1 MLGLKVKTTMDD
13 SWIYTLNS
21 DIMRK
26 DKERLKGQGIVI
38 SNLISKCKNRTDK
51 EKEYLKILEFMNSIE
66 TLVFFA
72 EQALVWTTR
81 SQLRPGTQV
90 PAEAV
95 QTLAYN
101 DHESLK
107 RKLGAIAVARAS
119 ILRKRG
125 LMQIH
130 SSSESGNNPVNLCE
144 TEKTI
149 VLMKLEVKLLQLEH
163 LYKSL
168 LEIKP
173 VELKIFQ

>member
-1 MLGLKVKTTMDD
+1 MDD
-13 SWIYTLNS
+13 YWIYTLNS

-26 DKERLKGQGIVI
+26 ERERLKGQEIVI
-38 SNLISKCKNRTDK
+38 SNLVSKCQNKTDK

-66 TLVFFA
+66 VLVHFA
-72 EQALVWTTR
+72 EQALIWTTR
-81 SQLRPGTQV
+81 SQLRPGIQI

-95 QTLAYN
+95 RTLAYN

-107 RKLGAIAVARAS
+107 QKLGAIAVARAS
-119 ILRKRG
+119 ILRKKG
-125 LMQIH
+125 LMQFH
-130 SSSESGNNPVNLCE
+130 SSSESGNNPINLCE

-163 LYKSL
+163 LYKRL

-173 VELKIFQ
+173 VELKMFQ

>member
-1 MLGLKVKTTMDD
+1 MDD

-21 DIMRK
+21 DMMKRE
-26 DKERLKGQGIVI
+26 KEKLKGQGIVI
-38 SNLISKCKNRTDK
+38 SNLVSQCQNKTDK

-81 SQLRPGTQV
+81 SQLKPGTQV

-119 ILRKRG
+119 ILRKKG

-130 SSSESGNNPVNLCE
+130 SLSESGNNPVDLCE

>member
-1 MLGLKVKTTMDD
+1 MDD
-13 SWIYTLNS
+13 SWIHTLNS
-21 DIMRK
+21 DMTKRE
-26 DKERLKGQGIVI
+26 KEKLKGQGIVI
-38 SNLISKCKNRTDK
+38 SNLVSQCQNKTDK

-81 SQLRPGTQV
+81 SQLRPGTEV

-119 ILRKRG
+119 ILRKKG

-130 SSSESGNNPVNLCE
+130 SLSESGNNPVDLCE

-173 VELKIFQ
+173 VELKMFQ

>member
-1 MLGLKVKTTMDD
+1 MDD
-13 SWIYTLNS
+13 SWIHTLNS
-21 DIMRK
+21 DMMKRE
-26 DKERLKGQGIVI
+26 KEKLKGQGITI
-38 SNLISKCKNRTDK
+38 SNLVSQYQNKTDK

-119 ILRKRG
+119 ILRKKG

-130 SSSESGNNPVNLCE
+130 SLSESGNNPVDLCE

>member
-1 MLGLKVKTTMDD
+1 MDD

-21 DIMRK
+21 DIVR
-26 DKERLKGQGIVI
+26 KEREKLKGQGIVI
-38 SNLISKCKNRTDK
+38 SNLVSKGQDKTDK

-119 ILRKRG
+119 ILRKKG

-130 SSSESGNNPVNLCE
+130 SLSESGNNPVDLCE

>member
-1 MLGLKVKTTMDD
+1 MDD
-13 SWIYTLNS
+13 SWIHTLNS
-21 DIMRK
+21 DMMKRE
-26 DKERLKGQGIVI
+26 KEKLKGQGIVI
-38 SNLISKCKNRTDK
+38 SNLVSQCQNKTDK

-119 ILRKRG
+119 ILRKKG

-130 SSSESGNNPVNLCE
+130 SLSESGNNPVDLCE

>member
-1 MLGLKVKTTMDD
+1 MDD

-26 DKERLKGQGIVI
+26 ERERLKGQGIVI
-38 SNLISKCKNRTDK
+38 SNLVSKCQNRTDK
-51 EKEYLKILEFMNSIE
+51 EKEYLKILEFMNSLE

-119 ILRKRG
+119 ILRKKG

-130 SSSESGNNPVNLCE
+130 SLSESGNNPVDLCE

>member
-1 MLGLKVKTTMDD
+1 MDD
-13 SWIYTLNS
+13 SWIHTLNS
-21 DIMRK
+21 DMTRRE
-26 DKERLKGQGIVI
+26 KEKLKGQGIVI
-38 SNLISKCKNRTDK
+38 SNLVSQCQNKTDK

-107 RKLGAIAVARAS
+107 QKLGAIAVARAS

-130 SSSESGNNPVNLCE
+130 SSSESGNNPVDLCE

-173 VELKIFQ
+173 VELRIFQ

>member
-1 MLGLKVKTTMDD
+1 MDD
-13 SWIYTLNS
+13 SWIHTLNS
-21 DIMRK
+21 DITKRE
-26 DKERLKGQGIVI
+26 KEKLKGQGIVI
-38 SNLISKCKNRTDK
+38 SNLVSQCQNKTDK

-119 ILRKRG
+119 ILRKKG

-130 SSSESGNNPVNLCE
+130 SLSESGNNPVDLCE

>member
-1 MLGLKVKTTMDD
+1 MTK
-13 SWIYTLNS
+13 
-21 DIMRK
+21 RE
-26 DKERLKGQGIVI
+26 KEKLKGQGIVI
-38 SNLISKCKNRTDK
+38 SNLVSQCQNKTDK

-119 ILRKRG
+119 ILRKKG

-130 SSSESGNNPVNLCE
+130 SLSESGNNPVDLCE

>member
-1 MLGLKVKTTMDD
+1 MDD
-13 SWIYTLNS
+13 SWVHTLNS
-21 DIMRK
+21 DMTKRE
-26 DKERLKGQGIVI
+26 KEKLKGQVIVI
-38 SNLISKCKNRTDK
+38 SNLVSQCQNKTDK

-119 ILRKRG
+119 ILRKKG
-125 LMQIH
+125 LMQFH
-130 SSSESGNNPVNLCE
+130 SLSESGNNPVDLYE

-149 VLMKLEVKLLQLEH
+149 VLMKLEARLLQLEH

-173 VELKIFQ
+173 VELKMFQ

>member
-1 MLGLKVKTTMDD
+1 MK
-13 SWIYTLNS
+13 
-21 DIMRK
+21 RE
-26 DKERLKGQGIVI
+26 KEKLKGQGIVI
-38 SNLISKCKNRTDK
+38 SNLVSQCQNKTDK

-119 ILRKRG
+119 ILRKKG

-130 SSSESGNNPVNLCE
+130 SLSESGNNPVDLCE

>member
-1 MLGLKVKTTMDD
+1 MDD
-13 SWIYTLNS
+13 SWIHTLNS
-21 DIMRK
+21 DMTKRE
-26 DKERLKGQGIVI
+26 KEKLKGQGIVI
-38 SNLISKCKNRTDK
+38 SNLVSQCQNKTDK

-119 ILRKRG
+119 ILRKKR

-130 SSSESGNNPVNLCE
+130 SLSESGNNPVDLCE

-149 VLMKLEVKLLQLEH
+149 VLMKLEAKLLQLEH
-163 LYKSL
+163 LYKNLS
-168 LEIKP
+168 EINP
-173 VELKIFQ
+173 AELKMFR

>member
-1 MLGLKVKTTMDD
+1 MDY
-13 SWIYTLNS
+13 SWIHTLNS
-21 DIMRK
+21 DMMKRE
-26 DKERLKGQGIVI
+26 KEKLKGQGIVI
-38 SNLISKCKNRTDK
+38 SNLVSQCQNKTDW

-119 ILRKRG
+119 ILRKKG

-130 SSSESGNNPVNLCE
+130 SLSESGNNPVDLCE

-173 VELKIFQ
+173 VELKMFQ

>member
-1 MLGLKVKTTMDD
+1 MDD
-13 SWIYTLNS
+13 SWIHTLNS
-21 DIMRK
+21 DMTKRE
-26 DKERLKGQGIVI
+26 KEKLKGQSIVI
-38 SNLISKCKNRTDK
+38 SNLVSQCQNKTDK
-51 EKEYLKILEFMNSIE
+51 EKEFLKILEFMNSIE

-119 ILRKRG
+119 ILRKKG
-125 LMQIH
+125 LMQMH
-130 SSSESGNNPVNLCE
+130 SLSELGNNPVDLCE

>member
-1 MLGLKVKTTMDD
+1 MDD
-13 SWIYTLNS
+13 SWMHTLNS
-21 DIMRK
+21 DMTK
-26 DKERLKGQGIVI
+26 KEKEKLKGQSIVI
-38 SNLISKCKNRTDK
+38 SNLVSQCQNKTDK

-119 ILRKRG
+119 ILRKKG

-130 SSSESGNNPVNLCE
+130 SLSESGNNPVDLCE

>member
-1 MLGLKVKTTMDD
+1 MDD
-13 SWIYTLNS
+13 SWMHTLNS
-21 DIMRK
+21 DMTK
-26 DKERLKGQGIVI
+26 KEKEKLKGQGIVI
-38 SNLISKCKNRTDK
+38 SNLVSQCQNKTDK

-119 ILRKRG
+119 ILRKKG

-130 SSSESGNNPVNLCE
+130 SLSESGNNPVDLCE

-163 LYKSL
+163 LYKGL

>member
-1 MLGLKVKTTMDD
+1 MDD
-13 SWIYTLNS
+13 SWIHTLNS
-21 DIMRK
+21 DIMKRE
-26 DKERLKGQGIVI
+26 KEKLKGQGIVI
-38 SNLISKCKNRTDK
+38 SNLVSQCQNKTDK

-119 ILRKRG
+119 ILRKKG

-130 SSSESGNNPVNLCE
+130 SLSESGKNPVDLCE

>member
-1 MLGLKVKTTMDD
+1 MDD

-26 DKERLKGQGIVI
+26 DRERLKGQGIVI
-38 SNLISKCKNRTDK
+38 SNLISEGQNKTDK
-51 EKEYLKILEFMNSIE
+51 EKKYLKILEFMNSIE
-66 TLVFFA
+66 VLVHFA
-72 EQALVWTTR
+72 EQALIWTTR
-81 SQLRPGTQV
+81 SQLRPGIQI

-119 ILRKRG
+119 ILRKKG

-130 SSSESGNNPVNLCE
+130 SLSESGNNPVDLCE

-168 LEIKP
+168 LEITP
-173 VELKIFQ
+173 AELKIFQ

>member
-1 MLGLKVKTTMDD
+1 LELRTKTTMDD

-38 SNLISKCKNRTDK
+38 SNLISKCQNRTDK

-66 TLVFFA
+66 VLVHFA
-72 EQALVWTTR
+72 EQALIWTTR
-81 SQLRPGTQV
+81 SQLRPGTQI
-90 PAEAV
+90 PSEAV
-95 QTLAYN
+95 RTLTYN

-107 RKLGAIAVARAS
+107 QKLGAIAVARAS
-119 ILRKRG
+119 ILRKKG
-125 LMQIH
+125 LMQFH
-130 SSSESGNNPVNLCE
+130 SLSELGNNPADLCE

-149 VLMKLEVKLLQLEH
+149 VLMKLEAKLLQLEH

-173 VELKIFQ
+173 VELKMFQ

>member
-1 MLGLKVKTTMDD
+1 MK
-13 SWIYTLNS
+13 
-21 DIMRK
+21 RE
-26 DKERLKGQGIVI
+26 KEKLKGQVIVI
-38 SNLISKCKNRTDK
+38 SNLVSECQNKTDK

-119 ILRKRG
+119 ILRKKG

-130 SSSESGNNPVNLCE
+130 SLSESGNNPVDLCE

-173 VELKIFQ
+173 VELRIFQ

>member
-1 MLGLKVKTTMDD
+1 MDD

-26 DKERLKGQGIVI
+26 EREKLKGQGIVI
-38 SNLISKCKNRTDK
+38 SNLVSKCQNRTNK

-66 TLVFFA
+66 ILVHFA
-72 EQALVWTTR
+72 EQALTWTTR
-81 SQLRPGTQV
+81 SQFRPGIKI
-90 PAEAV
+90 PAETV
-95 QTLAYN
+95 RTLAYN

-107 RKLGAIAVARAS
+107 QKLGAIAVARAS
-119 ILRKRG
+119 ILRKKG
-125 LMQIH
+125 SMQFH
-130 SSSESGNNPVNLCE
+130 SLSESGNNPVDLCE

-149 VLMKLEVKLLQLEH
+149 VLMRLEVKLLQLEH

-173 VELKIFQ
+173 VELKMFQ